1 MTALMTDFDRDTC
14 RKAAAE
20 CVALARATSD
30 PAKKELLLVRA
41 QEWIK
46 LAYAA
51 SEDEFQKLLAQLN
64 SRQMSSQPVGPGA
77 PQSQP
82 EQQQQAK
89 ADDKKNP

>member
-1 MTALMTDFDRDTC
+1 MTDIDRDTC

-30 PAKKELLLVRA
+30 PAKKELLLIRA

-51 SEDEFQKLLAQLN
+51 SEDEFQKHVAQLN
-64 SRQMSSQPVGPGA
+64 SSQMGSPAAGDSSPQTQPK
-77 PQSQP
+77 
-82 EQQQQAK
+82 QQQQTK
-89 ADDKKNP
+89 TDDKKPS